1 MTSRG
6 SSMKSGSGMASSST
20 STAPGK
26 LRILLEMIKW
36 EHTVFAL
43 PFAYAGM
50 LAAPVPFSFSNLL
63 WITVAMVGARP
74 AAMTL
79 NRIID
84 AGIDARNPRTADRAI
99 PKGLVRLREAWLFT
113 GVAVALLVLATFFL
127 APITRVLWPL
137 VVLGFVVY
145 PYTKRFTWL
154 CHLALGI
161 ANGLAPG
168 AAWVAVTGEISWT
181 PALIWSGA
189 ALWVA
194 GFDVIYALLDRD
206 FDLKNRVNSLPA
218 RFGVGPA
225 LVVSRVWHALSV
237 AFLVAFGV
245 AAGLGLVYYL
255 GVVVVAWL
263 LFYEH
268 SLVRK
273 DDLSKL
279 DMAFFTMNGVISLI
293 FFAFVLLDR
302 VIG

>member
-1 MTSRG
+1 
-6 SSMKSGSGMASSST
+6 MAFPST
-20 STAPGK
+20 STGSRPSMNSSK
-26 LRILLEMIKW
+26 LRVLLEMIKW

-50 LAAPVPFSFSNLL
+50 LAAPVPFSFSNLF
-63 WITVAMVGARP
+63 WITVAMIGART
-74 AAMTL
+74 AGMTL

-84 AGIDARNPRTADRAI
+84 AAIDARNPRTANRAI
-99 PKGLVRLREAWLFT
+99 PKGLVGVKEAWAFT
-113 GVAVALLVLATFFL
+113 AAAVALLVLATFFL

-154 CHLALGI
+154 CHLALGV

-181 PALIWSGA
+181 PLFIWAGA

-206 FDLKNRVNSLPA
+206 FDLENKVNSLPA
-218 RFGVGPA
+218 RFGIGPA
-225 LVVSRVWHALSV
+225 LVVSRVWHALGV

-245 AAGLGLVYYL
+245 AAGLGVVYYL
-255 GVVVVAWL
+255 GIVVVAWL
-263 LFYEH
+263 LFYEQ
-268 SLVRK
+268 SLVRVG
-273 DDLSKL
+273 DLSKL
-279 DMAFFTMNGVISLI
+279 NVAFFTMNGVISAI
-293 FFAFVLLDR
+293 FFLFVLLDQ

>member
-1 MTSRG
+1 MNS
-6 SSMKSGSGMASSST
+6 
-20 STAPGK
+20 GK
-26 LRILLEMIKW
+26 LRVLLEMVKW

-50 LAAPVPFSFSNLL
+50 LAAPVPFSMSNLI
-63 WITVAMVGARP
+63 WVTVAMIGART

-99 PKGLVRLREAWLFT
+99 PRGLIGVKEAWVFT
-113 GVAVALLVLATFFL
+113 LVAIGLLVLATFFL

-154 CHLALGI
+154 CHLALGV

-168 AAWVAVTGEISWT
+168 AAWVAVTGDVSWT
-181 PALIWSGA
+181 PALIWAGA
-189 ALWVA
+189 AFWVA

-206 FDLKNRVNSLPA
+206 FDLENRVNSLPV
-218 RFGVGPA
+218 RFGIGPA

-237 AFLVAFGV
+237 VFLVAFGV
-245 AAGLGLVYYL
+245 AAGLGVVYYL
-255 GVVVVAWL
+255 GIAVVAWL
-263 LFYEH
+263 LFYEQ
-268 SLVRK
+268 SLVVA

-279 DMAFFTMNGVISLI
+279 NVAFFTMNGVISAI
-293 FFAFVLLDR
+293 FFLFVLLDR
-302 VIG
+302 AIG

>member
-1 MTSRG
+1 MV
-6 SSMKSGSGMASSST
+6 
-20 STAPGK
+20 
-26 LRILLEMIKW
+26 KW

-50 LAAPVPFSFSNLL
+50 LATPVPFNFSNFF
-63 WITVAMVGARP
+63 WITVAMIGART

-99 PKGLVRLREAWLFT
+99 PKGLIGLREAWVFT
-113 GVAVALLVLATFFL
+113 GVAIALLILATFFL
-127 APITRVLWPL
+127 ASITRVLWPL

-161 ANGLAPG
+161 VNGLAPG

-181 PALIWSGA
+181 PALIWAGA

-206 FDLKNRVNSLPA
+206 FDLENRINSLPA

-225 LVVSRVWHALSV
+225 LVVSRAWHALSV
-237 AFLVAFGV
+237 AFLVAFG
-245 AAGLGLVYYL
+245 AAASLGAVYYL

-263 LFYEH
+263 LFYEQ

-279 DMAFFTMNGVISLI
+279 NMAFFTMNGVISFI
-293 FFAFVLLDR
+293 FLAFVLLDR

>member
-1 MTSRG
+1 MASPSTSSAPG
-6 SSMKSGSGMASSST
+6 SRSGMAT
-20 STAPGK
+20 GK
-26 LRILLEMIKW
+26 VRVLLEMIKW

-50 LAAPVPFSFSNLL
+50 LAAPVPLSIWNFI
-63 WITVAMVGARP
+63 WITVAMIGART
-74 AAMTL
+74 AGMSL

-84 AGIDARNPRTADRAI
+84 ARIDARNPRTADRAI
-99 PKGLVRLREAWLFT
+99 PKGLVGLREAWLFT
-113 GVAVALLVLATFFL
+113 GVAVALLIISTLFL

-181 PALIWSGA
+181 PVFIWAAA
-189 ALWVA
+189 ALWVG

-206 FDLKNRVNSLPA
+206 FDLENRVNSLPA
-218 RFGVGPA
+218 RFGIGPA

-237 AFLVAFGV
+237 VLLVAFGV
-245 AAGLGLVYYL
+245 AAGLGVVYYL

-263 LFYEH
+263 LFYEQ
-268 SLVRK
+268 SLVREN
-273 DDLSKL
+273 DLSKL
-279 DMAFFTMNGVISLI
+279 NMAFFTMNGVISTI

>member
-1 MTSRG
+1 
-6 SSMKSGSGMASSST
+6 MASPST
-20 STAPGK
+20 STGSRPGVNPGK
-26 LRILLEMIKW
+26 LRVLLEMIKW

-50 LAAPVPFSFSNLL
+50 LAAPVPFSFSNLF
-63 WITVAMVGARP
+63 WITVAMIGART
-74 AAMTL
+74 AGMTL

-99 PKGLVRLREAWLFT
+99 PKGLVGVREAWVFT
-113 GVAVALLVLATFFL
+113 VAAIALLVLATFFL
-127 APITRVLWPL
+127 APITRILWPL

-154 CHLALGI
+154 CHLALGV

-168 AAWVAVTGEISWT
+168 AAWVAVTGEVSWT
-181 PALIWSGA
+181 PVFIWAGA
-189 ALWVA
+189 AFWVA

-206 FDLKNRVNSLPA
+206 FDLENRVNSLPA
-218 RFGVGPA
+218 RFGIGPA

-237 AFLVAFGV
+237 VFLVAFGV
-245 AAGLGLVYYL
+245 AAGLGAVYYL

-263 LFYEH
+263 LFYEQ
-268 SLVRK
+268 SLVRA

-279 DMAFFTMNGVISLI
+279 NMAFFTMNGVISAI
-293 FFAFVLLDR
+293 FFLFVLLDR

>member
-1 MTSRG
+1 
-6 SSMKSGSGMASSST
+6 MASPST
-20 STAPGK
+20 STDNTGMNSGK
-26 LRILLEMIKW
+26 LRVLLEMVKW

-50 LAAPVPFSFSNLL
+50 LAAPVPFSMSNLI
-63 WITVAMVGARP
+63 WVTVAMIGART

-99 PKGLVRLREAWLFT
+99 PRGLIGVKEAWVFT
-113 GVAVALLVLATFFL
+113 LVAIGLLVLATFFL

-154 CHLALGI
+154 CHLALGV

-168 AAWVAVTGEISWT
+168 AAWVAVTGDVSWT
-181 PALIWSGA
+181 PALIWAGA
-189 ALWVA
+189 AFWVA

-206 FDLKNRVNSLPA
+206 FDLENRVNSLPV
-218 RFGVGPA
+218 RFGIGPA

-237 AFLVAFGV
+237 VFLVAFGA
-245 AAGLGLVYYL
+245 AAGLGVVYYL
-255 GVVVVAWL
+255 GVLVVAWL
-263 LFYEH
+263 LFYEQ
-268 SLVRK
+268 SLVREN
-273 DDLSKL
+273 DLSKL
-279 DMAFFTMNGVISLI
+279 NMAFFTMNGVISAI
-293 FFAFVLLDR
+293 FFVFVLLDR

>member
-1 MTSRG
+1 
-6 SSMKSGSGMASSST
+6 MASPST
-20 STAPGK
+20 STNTSMNPGK
-26 LRILLEMIKW
+26 LRVLLEMIKW

-43 PFAYAGM
+43 PLAYAGM
-50 LAAPVPFSFSNLL
+50 LAAPVPFSLSNLV
-63 WITVAMVGARP
+63 WITVAMVGART
-74 AAMTL
+74 AAMSL

-99 PKGLVRLREAWLFT
+99 PKGLVGLREAWVFT
-113 GVAVALLVLATFFL
+113 FVAIALLVLATFFL

-168 AAWVAVTGEISWT
+168 AAWVAVTGDVGWP
-181 PALIWSGA
+181 PALIWAGA
-189 ALWVA
+189 ALWVG
-194 GFDVIYALLDRD
+194 GFDIIYALLDRD
-206 FDLKNRVNSLPA
+206 FDLENRLNSLPA
-218 RFGVGPA
+218 RFGIGPA

-237 AFLVAFGV
+237 ACLVAFGV
-245 AAGLGLVYYL
+245 AAGLGVVYYL

-263 LFYEH
+263 LFYEQ
-268 SLVRK
+268 SLVSK
-273 DDLSKL
+273 ADLSKL
-279 DMAFFTMNGVISLI
+279 NMAFFTMNGVISTI
-293 FFAFVLLDR
+293 FFVFVLLDR

>member
-1 MTSRG
+1 
-6 SSMKSGSGMASSST
+6 MASPST
-20 STAPGK
+20 SSAPHTAWSK
-26 LRILLEMIKW
+26 LRVLLEMIKW

-50 LAAPVPFSFSNLL
+50 LAAPVPFSIWNLV
-63 WITVAMVGARP
+63 WITVAMIGART

-84 AGIDARNPRTADRAI
+84 AKMDAKNPRTVNRAI
-99 PKGLVRLREAWLFT
+99 PRGLIGLREAWIFT
-113 GVAVALLVLATFFL
+113 GVAIALLVVATLFL

-137 VVLGFVVY
+137 VVLGFVIY
-145 PYTKRFTWL
+145 PYTKRFTWF
-154 CHLALGI
+154 CHLALGM

-181 PALIWSGA
+181 PALIWAGA

-293 FFAFVLLDR
+293 FFAFVLLNR

>member
-1 MTSRG
+1 
-6 SSMKSGSGMASSST
+6 MASPST
-20 STAPGK
+20 SSAPDTAWSK
-26 LRILLEMIKW
+26 LRALLEMIKW

-50 LAAPVPFSFSNLL
+50 LAAPVPFSVWNLV
-63 WITVAMVGARP
+63 WITVAMIGART

-84 AGIDARNPRTADRAI
+84 AKMDAKNPRTENRAI
-99 PKGLVRLREAWLFT
+99 PRGLIGLREAWIFT
-113 GVAVALLVLATFFL
+113 GVAIALLVVATLFL

-137 VVLGFVVY
+137 VVLGFVIY

-181 PALIWSGA
+181 PALIWAGA

-255 GVVVVAWL
+255 GVVVIAWL

>member
-1 MTSRG
+1 
-6 SSMKSGSGMASSST
+6 MASPST
-20 STAPGK
+20 STGSRPSMNPGK
-26 LRILLEMIKW
+26 LRVLLEMIKW

-50 LAAPVPFSFSNLL
+50 LAAPVPFSLSNLV
-63 WITVAMVGARP
+63 WITVSMIGARTTG
-74 AAMTL
+74 MTL

-84 AGIDARNPRTADRAI
+84 ASIDARNPRTADRAI
-99 PKGLVRLREAWLFT
+99 PKGLIGVKEAWVFT
-113 GVAVALLVLATFFL
+113 VAAIALLILATFFL
-127 APITRVLWPL
+127 APITRILWPL

-154 CHLALGI
+154 CHLALGV

-181 PALIWSGA
+181 PVFIWAGA

-206 FDLKNRVNSLPA
+206 FDLENRVNSLPA
-218 RFGVGPA
+218 RFGIRPA
-225 LVVSRVWHALSV
+225 LVVSRVWHVLSV
-237 AFLVAFGV
+237 VFLIAFGV
-245 AAGLGLVYYL
+245 AAGLGVVYYL

-263 LFYEH
+263 LFYEQ
-268 SLVRK
+268 SLVRA

-279 DMAFFTMNGVISLI
+279 NMAFFTMNGVISAI
-293 FFAFVLLDR
+293 FFLFVLLDR

>member
-1 MTSRG
+1 
-6 SSMKSGSGMASSST
+6 MASPTTSSAPD
-20 STAPGK
+20 TAWSK
-26 LRILLEMIKW
+26 LRALLEMIKW

-50 LAAPVPFSFSNLL
+50 LAAPVPFSLWNLV
-63 WITVAMVGARP
+63 WITVAMIGART

-84 AGIDARNPRTADRAI
+84 AKMDAKNPRTANRAI
-99 PKGLVRLREAWLFT
+99 PRGLIGPREAWIFT
-113 GVAVALLVLATFFL
+113 GLAIALLVVATLFL

-137 VVLGFVVY
+137 VVLGFVIY
-145 PYTKRFTWL
+145 PYTKRFTWF
-154 CHLALGI
+154 CHLVLGI

-181 PALIWSGA
+181 PALIWAGA

>member
-1 MTSRG
+1 
-6 SSMKSGSGMASSST
+6 MASHST
-20 STAPGK
+20 STGVRLGK
-26 LRILLEMIKW
+26 LRVLLEMIKW

-50 LAAPVPFSFSNLL
+50 LAAPVPFSIWNLL
-63 WITVAMVGARP
+63 WITVAMAGART

-84 AGIDARNPRTADRAI
+84 AKIDAKNPRTADRAI
-99 PKGLVRLREAWLFT
+99 PKGLVGLKEAWVFT
-113 GVAVALLVLATFFL
+113 LAAIALLVLATFFL

-137 VVLGFVVY
+137 VVLGFVIY
-145 PYTKRFTWL
+145 PYTKHFTWL

-168 AAWVAVTGEISWT
+168 AAWVAVTGEIGWT
-181 PALIWSGA
+181 PALIWAGA

-206 FDLKNRVNSLPA
+206 FDLENRVNSLPA
-218 RFGVGPA
+218 QFGVGPA
-225 LVVSRVWHALSV
+225 LVVSRVWHASSV

-245 AAGLGLVYYL
+245 AAGLGVVYYL
-255 GVVVVAWL
+255 GVVVVGGV
-263 LFYEH
+263 LFYEQ

-279 DMAFFTMNGVISLI
+279 DVAFFTMNGVISLI
-293 FFAFVLLDR
+293 FFFFVLLDR
-302 VIG
+302 IVG

>member
-1 MTSRG
+1 
-6 SSMKSGSGMASSST
+6 MAST
-20 STAPGK
+20 STSSTTPNK
-26 LRILLEMIKW
+26 LLVLLEMIKW

-43 PFAYAGM
+43 PFAYAGV
-50 LAAPVPFSFSNLL
+50 LAAPVPFSFSNFF
-63 WITVAMVGARP
+63 WITLAMIGART
-74 AAMTL
+74 AGMTL

-84 AGIDARNPRTADRAI
+84 AKMDAINPRTAERAI
-99 PKGLVRLREAWLFT
+99 PKGLVGLREAWVFT
-113 GVAVALLVLATFFL
+113 GVAVALLVLATLFL

-137 VVLGFVVY
+137 VVMGFVVY

-168 AAWVAVTGEISWT
+168 AAWVAVTGDVSWT
-181 PALIWSGA
+181 PALIWAGA

-206 FDLKNRVNSLPA
+206 FDLENRVNSLPV

-225 LVVSRVWHALSV
+225 LVISRLWHALSV

-245 AAGLGLVYYL
+245 AAGLGAVYYL
-255 GVVVVAWL
+255 GVVVVAGL
-263 LFYEH
+263 LFYEQ

-273 DDLSKL
+273 DDLSKV
-279 DMAFFTMNGVISLI
+279 DVAFFTMNGVISLI
-293 FFAFVLLDR
+293 FFAFVLFDR
-302 VIG
+302 AVS

>member
-1 MTSRG
+1 
-6 SSMKSGSGMASSST
+6 MASPST
-20 STAPGK
+20 STGSRAGVNPGK
-26 LRILLEMIKW
+26 LRVLLEMIKW

-50 LAAPVPFSFSNLL
+50 LAAPVPFSFSNLF
-63 WITVAMVGARP
+63 WITVAMIGART
-74 AAMTL
+74 AGMTL
-79 NRIID
+79 NRIVD

-99 PKGLVRLREAWLFT
+99 PKGLVGLKEAWVFT
-113 GVAVALLVLATFFL
+113 AAAIALLVLATFFL
-127 APITRVLWPL
+127 APITRILWPL

-154 CHLALGI
+154 CHLALGA

-181 PALIWSGA
+181 PVFIWAGA

-206 FDLKNRVNSLPA
+206 FDLENRVNSLPA
-218 RFGVGPA
+218 RFGIGPA

-237 AFLVAFGV
+237 AFLVVFGV
-245 AAGLGLVYYL
+245 AASLGVVYYL

-263 LFYEH
+263 LFYEQ
-268 SLVRK
+268 SLVRE

-279 DMAFFTMNGVISLI
+279 NMAFFTMNGIISAI
-293 FFAFVLLDR
+293 FFLFVLLDR

>member
-1 MTSRG
+1 
-6 SSMKSGSGMASSST
+6 MASPST
-20 STAPGK
+20 STNKTGVKPGK
-26 LRILLEMIKW
+26 LRVLLGMVKW

-50 LAAPVPFSFSNLL
+50 LAAPVPFSISNLV
-63 WITVAMVGARP
+63 WITVAMIGART

-99 PKGLVRLREAWLFT
+99 PKGLIGIKEAWVFT
-113 GVAVALLVLATFFL
+113 VAALCLLVLATFFL

-154 CHLALGI
+154 CHLALGV

-168 AAWVAVTGEISWT
+168 AAWVAVTGDVSWT
-181 PALIWSGA
+181 PALIWAGA
-189 ALWVA
+189 AFWVA

-206 FDLKNRVNSLPA
+206 FDLENRINSLPV
-218 RFGVGPA
+218 RFGIGPA

-237 AFLVAFGV
+237 VFLVAFGA
-245 AAGLGLVYYL
+245 AAGLGVVYYL
-255 GVVVVAWL
+255 GVLVVAWL
-263 LFYEH
+263 LFYEQ
-268 SLVRK
+268 SLVRE

-279 DMAFFTMNGVISLI
+279 NVAFFTMNGVISAI
-293 FFAFVLLDR
+293 FFVFVLFDR
-302 VIG
+302 VLG

>member
-1 MTSRG
+1 
-6 SSMKSGSGMASSST
+6 MASPST
-20 STAPGK
+20 STGSRPSMNPGK
-26 LRILLEMIKW
+26 LRVLLEMIKW

-50 LAAPVPFSFSNLL
+50 LAAPVPFSFSNLF
-63 WITVAMVGARP
+63 WITVAMIGART
-74 AAMTL
+74 AGMTL

-99 PKGLVRLREAWLFT
+99 PRGLVGVKEAWVFT
-113 GVAVALLVLATFFL
+113 VAALALLVLATFFL
-127 APITRVLWPL
+127 APITRILWPL

-154 CHLALGI
+154 CHLALGA

-181 PALIWSGA
+181 PVFIWAGA

-206 FDLKNRVNSLPA
+206 FDLENRVNSLPA
-218 RFGVGPA
+218 RFGIGLA

-245 AAGLGLVYYL
+245 AAGLGVIYYL

-263 LFYEH
+263 LFYEQ
-268 SLVRK
+268 SLVK
-273 DDLSKL
+273 ENDLSKL
-279 DMAFFTMNGVISLI
+279 NMAFFTMNGVISAI
-293 FFAFVLLDR
+293 FFLFVLLDR

>member
-1 MTSRG
+1 
-6 SSMKSGSGMASSST
+6 MAFPST
-20 STAPGK
+20 STGSRPSMNSSK
-26 LRILLEMIKW
+26 LRVLLEMIKW

-50 LAAPVPFSFSNLL
+50 LAASVPFSFSNLF
-63 WITVAMVGARP
+63 WITVAMIGART
-74 AAMTL
+74 AGMTL

-84 AGIDARNPRTADRAI
+84 AAIDARNPRTADRAI
-99 PKGLVRLREAWLFT
+99 PKGLVGVKEAWAFT
-113 GVAVALLVLATFFL
+113 AAAVALLVLATFFL

-154 CHLALGI
+154 CHLALGV

-181 PALIWSGA
+181 PLFIWAGA

-206 FDLKNRVNSLPA
+206 FDLENRVNALPA
-218 RFGVGPA
+218 RFGIGPA
-225 LVVSRVWHALSV
+225 LVVSRVWHALGV

-245 AAGLGLVYYL
+245 AAGLGVVYYL
-255 GVVVVAWL
+255 GIVVVAWL
-263 LFYEH
+263 LFYEQ
-268 SLVRK
+268 SLVRVG
-273 DDLSKL
+273 DLSKL
-279 DMAFFTMNGVISLI
+279 NVAFFTMNGVISAI
-293 FFAFVLLDR
+293 FFLFVLLDQ

>member
-1 MTSRG
+1 
-6 SSMKSGSGMASSST
+6 MASPST
-20 STAPGK
+20 SSAPDTAWSK
-26 LRILLEMIKW
+26 LRALLEMIKW

-50 LAAPVPFSFSNLL
+50 LAAPVPFSIWNLV
-63 WITVAMVGARP
+63 WITVAMIGART

-84 AGIDARNPRTADRAI
+84 AKMDAKNPRTANRAI
-99 PKGLVRLREAWLFT
+99 PRGLIGLREAWIFT
-113 GVAVALLVLATFFL
+113 GVAVFLLVVATLFL

-137 VVLGFVVY
+137 VVLGFVIY

-255 GVVVVAWL
+255 GVVVIAWL

>member
-1 MTSRG
+1 MVYR
-6 SSMKSGSGMASSST
+6 ST
-20 STAPGK
+20 SASPGK
-26 LRILLEMIKW
+26 LRVLLEMIKW

-50 LAAPVPFSFSNLL
+50 LAAPVPFSLSNLF
-63 WITVAMVGARP
+63 WVTVAMVGARA
-74 AAMTL
+74 AAMAL

-84 AGIDARNPRTADRAI
+84 AGIDAKNPRTADRAI
-99 PKGLVRLREAWLFT
+99 PKGLVGLREVWIFTLF
-113 GVAVALLVLATFFL
+113 AIALLVLATFFL

-137 VVLGFVVY
+137 VVLGFLLY

-168 AAWVAVTGEISWT
+168 AAWVAVTGDVSWT
-181 PALIWSGA
+181 PALIWAGA
-189 ALWVA
+189 ALWIA
-194 GFDVIYALLDRD
+194 GFDVLYALLDRD
-206 FDLKNRVNSLPA
+206 FDLENGINSLPA
-218 RFGVGPA
+218 RFGVGLA

-237 AFLVAFGV
+237 VFLVAFGV
-245 AAGLGLVYYL
+245 AAGLGAVYYL

-263 LFYEH
+263 LFYEQ
-268 SLVRK
+268 SLVKK

-279 DMAFFTMNGVISLI
+279 NMAFFTMNGVISLV

-302 VIG
+302 VTTG

>member
-1 MTSRG
+1 V
-6 SSMKSGSGMASSST
+6 
-20 STAPGK
+20 
-26 LRILLEMIKW
+26 LLEMVKW
-36 EHTVFAL
+36 EHAVFAL
-43 PFAYAGM
+43 PVAYAGM
-50 LAAPVPFSFSNLL
+50 LAAPVPFSFSNLF
-63 WITVAMVGARP
+63 WITVAMVGART

-84 AGIDARNPRTADRAI
+84 ARMDARNPRTADRAI
-99 PKGLVRLREAWLFT
+99 PKGLIGLREAWIFT
-113 GVAVALLVLATFFL
+113 LVSIGLLVLATFFL
-127 APITRVLWPL
+127 APITRYLWPL
-137 VVLGFVVY
+137 VVLGFVIY

-154 CHLALGI
+154 CHLALGV

-181 PALIWSGA
+181 PALIW
-189 ALWVA
+189 A

-206 FDLKNRVNSLPA
+206 FDLENRVNSLPA

-237 AFLVAFGV
+237 AFLVAFGIAV
-245 AAGLGLVYYL
+245 GLGVIYYL

-263 LFYEH
+263 LFYEQ

-293 FFAFVLLDR
+293 FFVFVLLDR
-302 VIG
+302 MIG

>member
-1 MTSRG
+1 
-6 SSMKSGSGMASSST
+6 MASPST
-20 STAPGK
+20 STTPGSASGK
-26 LRILLEMIKW
+26 LRVLLEMIKW

-50 LAAPVPFSFSNLL
+50 LAAPVPFSLSNLF
-63 WITVAMVGARP
+63 WITIAMVGART

-84 AGIDARNPRTADRAI
+84 AEIDARNPRTAGRAI
-99 PKGLVRLREAWLFT
+99 PEGLVGLREAWIFT
-113 GVAVALLVLATFFL
+113 GTALALLVLATFFL
-127 APITRVLWPL
+127 EPITRVLWPL

-154 CHLALGI
+154 CHLALGV

-181 PALIWSGA
+181 PVFIWAGA

-206 FDLKNRVNSLPA
+206 FDLENRINSLPA
-218 RFGVGPA
+218 RFGIGPS

-237 AFLVAFGV
+237 TFLVAFGA
-245 AAGLGLVYYL
+245 AAGLGVVYYL
-255 GVVVVAWL
+255 GVAVVAWL
-263 LFYEH
+263 LFYEQ

-302 VIG
+302 VLR